1 MIRIALADDHK
12 LFAKGIE
19 GILEEEHDMY
29 VVGIFQNGK
38 ELCDYIAEIEHDIDI
53 VLTDLNMPIMDGF
66 GVLEHCKK
74 KYPQIKVIVLSMY
87 DEEKIYKECVEKH
100 ADAFVLKDADP
111 DELVFTIHEV
121 YEGRHVRN
129 FERVKKQA
137 SQGAYFD
144 AFRMK
149 YKLSRRETEIIQLI
163 KAGVQNK
170 EMAEMLNLSQQTIE
184 THRKNIHLKLQ
195 VSSRVELVNKAHEM
209 NL

>member
-19 GILEEEHDMY
+19 GILEDEDDFC
-29 VVGIFQNGK
+29 VVGLFQNGK
-38 ELCDYIAEIEHDIDI
+38 DLCDYIIENEID
-53 VLTDLNMPIMDGF
+53 VVVTDLNMPVMDGF
-66 GVLEHCKK
+66 EVLDHCKK
-74 KYPQIKVIVLSMY
+74 KHPHLKVVVLSMY
-87 DEEKIYKECVEKH
+87 DEEKIYQKCLAKH
-100 ADAFVLKDADP
+100 ADAFILKDADP
-111 DELVFTIHEV
+111 DELIFTIHEV
-121 YEGRHVRN
+121 YEGRHVLN
-129 FERVKKQA
+129 FDRVKKQA
-137 SQGAYFD
+137 TQGAYFD

-163 KAGVQNK
+163 KDGVKNR

-195 VSSRVELVNKAHEM
+195 VSSRIELVNVAHEM